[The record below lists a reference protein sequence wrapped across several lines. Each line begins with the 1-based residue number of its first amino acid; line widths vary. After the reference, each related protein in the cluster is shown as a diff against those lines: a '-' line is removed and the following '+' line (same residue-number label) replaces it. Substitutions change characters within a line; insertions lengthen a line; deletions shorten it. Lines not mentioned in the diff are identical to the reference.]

1 MMVMFLGFVAG
12 INAQQYINVKHACP
26 QCLGYGVVAS
36 YYGPV
41 YCPSC
46 GGCGYVIAT
55 IPNPDYN
62 PYGNNVSFQ
71 GASNDGTYMRTSY
84 SVSIY
89 TESGH
94 SKGIYAIYLHNSK
107 SYIYFS
113 NTWICIQGKSRFGYN
128 GNWYV
133 IK

>member
-1 MMVMFLGFVAG
+1 MSSMSGVWSCYIILWSGLLSFLWWLWV
-12 INAQQYINVKHACP
+12 C
-26 QCLGYGVVAS
+26 
-36 YYGPV
+36 
-41 YCPSC
+41 
-46 GGCGYVIAT
+46 
-55 IPNPDYN
+55 
-62 PYGNNVSFQ
+62 YGNNVSFQ

-94 SKGIYAIYLHNSK
+94 CKGTYAIYLHNSK

-128 GNWYV
+128 GNWYI